1 MLIEKTTAY
10 KVGNSCFSSIVEAQ
24 LSALEKVLSTLPL
37 EAPEKV
43 AGLLVDNA
51 ESVVAILE
59 MKDDKPT
66 RKPRKDKGTKRAKA
80 EAINRA
86 LQDGKQ

>member
-10 KVGNSCFSSIVEAQ
+10 KVGNQCFSSIVEAQ
-24 LSALEKVLSTLPL
+24 LSALENALAPLTL

-51 ESVVAILE
+51 EAIVAILE
-59 MKDDKPT
+59 MKGDKPT
-66 RKPRKDKGTKRAKA
+66 RKPRSDKGKKRAKEA
-80 EAINRA
+80 AINRE